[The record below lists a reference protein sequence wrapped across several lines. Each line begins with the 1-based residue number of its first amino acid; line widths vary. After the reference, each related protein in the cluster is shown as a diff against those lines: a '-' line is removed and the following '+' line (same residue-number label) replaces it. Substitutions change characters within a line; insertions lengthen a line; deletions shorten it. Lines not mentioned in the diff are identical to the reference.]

1 MTLENCHHTVIN
13 FNFFLCKCQILY
25 FKWKKKKTKVISL
38 HLLDD
43 WTSNLNFGGKNP
55 QKNTLLAFS
64 FFVMSQIC
72 AGYCCARLAQTG
84 SFRLLLYPLYG
95 LSQLTL
101 QGSLFATTGWVKAR
115 EKSWPPAK

>member
-1 MTLENCHHTVIN
+1 M
-13 FNFFLCKCQILY
+13 
-25 FKWKKKKTKVISL
+25 KKKKENESYISL
-38 HLLDD
+38 HLLDG
-43 WTSNLNFGGKNP
+43 WTSNLNFGGENP
-55 QKNTLLAFS
+55 KKNTLLAFS

-84 SFRLLLYPLYG
+84 SFLLLYPLYG

>member
-1 MTLENCHHTVIN
+1 MTLKNFHHKN
-13 FNFFLCKCQILY
+13 FNVFRVNVRFFISNVEEKENES
-25 FKWKKKKTKVISL
+25 ISL

-55 QKNTLLAFS
+55 QKNVTLSAFS

-84 SFRLLLYPLYG
+84 SFLLLYPLYG